1 MILGTIV
8 LDTLVYPTLTEIQ
21 VLNTV
26 ILTPERGQV
35 ISKRCHLL
43 LKFLDTLRRRE

>member
-8 LDTLVYPTLTEIQ
+8 LDTLVYLALTEIQ

-26 ILTPERGQV
+26 ILTLKRGQ
-35 ISKRCHLL
+35 
-43 LKFLDTLRRRE
+43 LRR